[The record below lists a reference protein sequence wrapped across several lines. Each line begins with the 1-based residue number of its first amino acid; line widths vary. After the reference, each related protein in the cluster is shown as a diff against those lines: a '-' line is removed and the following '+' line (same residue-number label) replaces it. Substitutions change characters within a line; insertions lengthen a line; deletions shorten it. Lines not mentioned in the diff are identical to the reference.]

1 MTENLRITTEAKIG
15 PGPTGRE
22 WEVTIIGAQSP
33 DDLITIEG
41 RRFIMSDNGR
51 LYDTEALKRS
61 VGMWEGVK
69 VYDNHLTNEEFERKQ
84 GMRSPATE
92 WLGSIV
98 RPRWDDAK
106 AQLRGVLKIAER
118 RLSEK
123 LKTAHDLDILSTI
136 GLSIDT
142 FPIVG
147 ADIFHEGQRLPVIE
161 GFNAIR
167 SVDLVADPA
176 AGGKFERLLA
186 STQGDRNM
194 SEETQG
200 GLTKEAVEEMIS
212 AALAVALAAQ
222 EAEDIDEMDGDEA
235 IAAVEDKELSE
246 TTKKRIKEEKRAAEA
261 RHEADLA
268 RTDLHL
274 TAALSQAKLPER
286 FAAVVEA
293 QFKGRVVERK
303 VIDEAIKNVREAWA
317 STDPSGRVLAGGISD
332 VSVGMDD
339 KDKLGMAFL
348 RIMMGERE
356 LKTLEHHEDESV
368 QERIADTPAFQ
379 SWIDAGKPNVVRYPK
394 MSSLLYDYFGGDPL
408 LDPRV
413 VEAATTSTL
422 TTVVKN
428 TVNIMAANAYSQR
441 EMWWEPIVTTHE
453 VDTIDDATLARV
465 YGTDELPTVAEGA
478 AYTELPL
485 EDEEETASFVK
496 RGGYIGITGITL
508 ETLMRDKISFVQ
520 RIPQGLA
527 DAWYNTQSD
536 LVANVF
542 TVNTAAGPVLG
553 TTGALFNATALGSA
567 GGHLNL
573 LTTGLSYAE
582 FGVVRTAMMKQTDQT
597 LGTGRRLAQTNVP
610 RWILVPVDLEQL
622 ALEIRNS
629 DLVPGESGAATTG
642 GQFQTK
648 NLWQNAFDV
657 IVVPPWTD
665 ADNWAAVSA
674 LPAIHLIYP
683 RGQRAPQIFTADSE
697 TSGAMFTNDEL
708 RFKARLMT
716 YRFSS
721 TYDCAPVSDFRP
733 LHKSN
738 V

>member
-186 STQGDRNM
+186 STQGDGNM

-246 TTKKRIKEEKRAAEA
+246 TTKQRIKEEKRAAEA

-274 TAALSQAKLPER
+274 TAALSQAKLPEQ

-317 STDPSGRVLAGGISD
+317 STDPSGRVLAGGMTD
-332 VSVGMDD
+332 VTVGMD
-339 KDKLGMAFL
+339 KDDWFGMAIL
-348 RIMMGERE
+348 RVIAGENE
-356 LKTLEHHEDESV
+356 LRSLEASEDETV
-368 QERIADTPAFQ
+368 KERLLDTPFYQA
-379 SWIDAGKPNVVRYPK
+379 WVKEGRPKVDAYPK
-394 MSSLLYDYFGGDPL
+394 MSNLLWNYFGGDPL
-408 LDPRV
+408 LDGRV
-413 VEAATTSTL
+413 LEAATTSTL

-465 YGTDELPTVAEGA
+465 YGTDVLPTVAEGA

-485 EDEEETASFVK
+485 EDEEETAAFVK
-496 RGGYIGITGITL
+496 RGGYIGITL
-508 ETLMRDKISFVQ
+508 ETLMSDKINFVQ

-542 TVNTAAGPVLG
+542 TVNSNTGPVLG
-553 TTGALFNATALGSA
+553 TTGALFNATALSSA
-567 GGHLNL
+567 GGHANL
-573 LTTGLSYAE
+573 LTTALSYAQ
-582 FGVVRTAMMKQTDQT
+582 FGTCRTAMMKQTDQT
-597 LGTGRRLAQTNVP
+597 LGTGRRLA
-610 RWILVPVDLEQL
+610 
-622 ALEIRNS
+622 
-629 DLVPGESGAATTG
+629 GASCSFRLTW
-642 GQFQTK
+642 
-648 NLWQNAFDV
+648 NR
-657 IVVPPWTD
+657 PP
-665 ADNWAAVSA
+665 
-674 LPAIHLIYP
+674 
-683 RGQRAPQIFTADSE
+683 
-697 TSGAMFTNDEL
+697 L
-708 RFKARLMT
+708 RF
-716 YRFSS
+716 
-721 TYDCAPVSDFRP
+721 
-733 LHKSN
+733 
-738 V
+738 

>member
-222 EAEDIDEMDGDEA
+222 EAEDVDEMTDDEA

-496 RGGYIGITGITL
+496 RGGYIGITL

>member
-1 MTENLRITTEAKIG
+1 MAQNLRITTEAKIEA
-15 PGPTGRE
+15 GPTGKE

-147 ADIFHEGQRLPVIE
+147 ADVFHEGQRLPVIE

-176 AGGKFERLLA
+176 AGGKFERLIA
-186 STQGDRNM
+186 STLQGDGNM
-194 SEETQG
+194 SEETQD
-200 GLTKEAVEEMIS
+200 GLTKEAVAEMIS
-212 AALAVALAAQ
+212 AALADALAAQ
-222 EAEDIDEMDGDEA
+222 EAEDVDEMTDDEV
-235 IAAVEDKELSE
+235 IDAVEDKELSE
-246 TTKKRIKEEKRAAEA
+246 TKKKRIKEEKRAAEA
-261 RHEADLA
+261 RHEANLA

-274 TAALSQAKLPER
+274 TAALSKAKLPEQ

-303 VIDEAIKNVREAWA
+303 VIDDAIKSVREAWA
-317 STDPSGRVLAGGISD
+317 STDPSGRVLAGGMSD
-332 VSVGMDD
+332 VTVGMD
-339 KDKLGMAFL
+339 KDDWFGMAVL
-348 RIMMGERE
+348 RVIAGESE
-356 LKTLEHHEDESV
+356 LRALEASEDETV
-368 QERIADTPAFQ
+368 KERLG
-379 SWIDAGKPNVVRYPK
+379 DAQFYQAWLKQGRPKVDAYPK
-394 MSSLLYDYFGGDPL
+394 MSNLLWNYFGGDPL
-408 LDPRV
+408 FDGQVL
-413 VEAATTSTL
+413 EAATTSTL

-428 TVNIMAANAYSQR
+428 TVNIMAANSYSQR

-465 YGTDELPTVAEGA
+465 YGTDVLPTVAEGA

-496 RGGYIGITGITL
+496 RGGYIGITL
-508 ETLMRDKISFVQ
+508 EVLMSDKINEVQ

-542 TVNTAAGPVLG
+542 TTNTAAGPALSDS
-553 TTGALFNATALGSA
+553 GALFNATAIGTP
-567 GGHLNL
+567 GGHVNL

-582 FGVVRTAMMKQTDQT
+582 FGVVRTAMQKQTDQT
-597 LGTGRRLAQTNVP
+597 LGTGRRLAGSNVP
-610 RWILVPVDLEQL
+610 RWILVPVDLEQT
-622 ALEIRNS
+622 ALEIKNS
-629 DLVPGESGAATTG
+629 EMVPAQSGGATTG
-642 GQFQTK
+642 GQLQTR
-648 NLWQNAFDV
+648 NLWAGSFDV

-665 ADNWAAVSA
+665 VDNWAAVSA

-697 TSGAMFTNDEL
+697 TQGAMFTNDEL